1 MKHKPLLI
9 VLIIMLSLVALG
21 VVSVFIFW
29 KTVQTPKPSDMDGQT
44 VEMKVP
50 SGMSVQEVADELE
63 SRGLVRF
70 SKLFYAAV
78 RFNLLGLDDG
88 FELKSGVYELK
99 IGSTMKELAEE
110 LEKGRP
116 ETISVSIP
124 EGLTIKKI
132 SLLLEENN
140 ICNADAFVDCCYDKD
155 LLAEYDIPASSFQ
168 GYLFPDTYFFNPNS
182 SAEEACRKLVDT
194 FFLRVETIPELKG
207 LSPEELHQKLILAS
221 IVEREYRVAEEAPL
235 IASVF
240 TNRLKIDMGLY
251 SCATIEYIIT
261 EIEGKPH
268 PTRIT
273 YEDLESESMYN
284 TYKWRGLP
292 PGPISNPGM
301 VALRA
306 AAKPADTPYYY
317 FVLTNP
323 DAGTHSFTETFVEH
337 KEAENMMYTKD

>member
-9 VLIIMLSLVALG
+9 ILIILLSLMAVGALAAF
-21 VVSVFIFW
+21 VFW
-29 KTVQTPKPSDMDGQT
+29 KSVQTPKASEMDGQ
-44 VEMKVP
+44 VLELKVP
-50 SGMSVQEVADELE
+50 SGMSVQEAADELE
-63 SRGLVRF
+63 AMGLVRS

-78 RFNLLGLDDG
+78 RFNLLGLEDG
-88 FELKSGVYELK
+88 FDLKSGVYELK
-99 IGSTMKELAEE
+99 VGSTMRELAEE

-116 ETISVSIP
+116 ETISKSIP

-132 SLLLEENN
+132 ALSLEESG
-140 ICNADAFVDCCYDKD
+140 ICDAEEFIDCCYDKD

-168 GYLFPDTYFFNPNS
+168 GYLFPDTYFFNANT
-182 SAEEACRKLVDT
+182 SAEEVLRTLVDT
-194 FFLRVETIPELKG
+194 FFQRVETIQELSG
-207 LSPEELHQKLILAS
+207 LSPEDLHQKLILAS

-251 SCATIEYIIT
+251 SCAAIEYIIT

-268 PTRIT
+268 PNRIT
-273 YEDLESESMYN
+273 YQDLESESMYN

-301 VALRA
+301 VALKA

-323 DAGTHSFTETFVEH
+323 DAGTHSFTETFV
-337 KEAENMMYTKD
+337 